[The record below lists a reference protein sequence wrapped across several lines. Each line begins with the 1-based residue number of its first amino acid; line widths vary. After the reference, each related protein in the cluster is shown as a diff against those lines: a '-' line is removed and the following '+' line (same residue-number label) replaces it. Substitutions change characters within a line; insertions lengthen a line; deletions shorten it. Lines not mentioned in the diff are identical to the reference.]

1 MQVGRLKDQGK
12 AAPQMI
18 SLLKRN
24 NTIKALQ
31 VANECREM
39 LGGNGVVDE
48 YHVMRHACNLQS
60 LVTYEG
66 TSDIHALI
74 LGKSITGINAFY

>member
-1 MQVGRLKDQGK
+1 
-12 AAPQMI
+12 MI

-24 NTIKALQ
+24 NTSKALHI
-31 VANECREM
+31 ASDCREM
-39 LGGNGVVDE
+39 LGGNGIVDE
-48 YHVMRHACNLQS
+48 YHVMRHVCNLQS

-74 LGKSITGINAFY
+74 LGKSITGINAFF

>member
-1 MQVGRLKDQGK
+1 
-12 AAPQMI
+12 MI

-24 NTIKALQ
+24 NTSKALQ
-31 VANECREM
+31 IASDCREM
-39 LGGNGVVDE
+39 LGGNGIVDE
-48 YHVMRHACNLQS
+48 YHVMRHVCNLQS

-74 LGKSITGINAFY
+74 LGKSITGINAFF